1 MPEFLLLVPEV
12 LAAEQFDGW
21 FVETLRNSWPM
32 ISDLPRPFNA
42 SEYAH
47 VAATATTDADSVRQM
62 LKVLGNM
69 EAADRRIVFAEN
81 VLAADLRGVFPQA
94 MQTLVQRVVPQD
106 LMCISANVIQTSAP
120 SDSIPAAILSGN
132 SSAACLQIAPS
143 CDRLPLAAPG
153 SSGSDVGISAA
164 ALIAAVDNA
173 LTGIKVPG
181 AERKCLTSGILLL
194 WDFLDESHEIS
205 QSMEG
210 RGNPRTADYWHGIM
224 HRREPDAGN
233 AAYWFR
239 RVGKHPAFDSLAI
252 NLDRWMQQLGA
263 SEEER
268 MLAGRKVLASGSY
281 DPFAVIELS
290 TLALR
295 KPGQV
300 EDNTLRRIQY
310 LEIVNLLAWSMG
322 TAS

>member
-21 FVETLRNSWPM
+21 FVQAHRNGWPM
-32 ISDLPRPFNA
+32 ISDLPRPFKA
-42 SEYAH
+42 SEYSH

-62 LKVLGNM
+62 LKTLATM

-81 VLAADLRGVFPQA
+81 ALPADLRGVFPQA

-106 LMCISANVIQTSAP
+106 LMCISANVIQTSAT

-132 SSAACLQIAPS
+132 SSAACLQIAPN
-143 CDRLPLAAPG
+143 CDRLPLASPG
-153 SSGSDVGISAA
+153 SSNDLGISSAT
-164 ALIAAVDNA
+164 LIAALDNA
-173 LTGIKVPG
+173 LTEIKVPG
-181 AERKCLTSGILLL
+181 AERKCLTSGILLR

-239 RVGKHPAFDSLAI
+239 RVGKHPAFDSLSK
-252 NLDRWMQQLGA
+252 NLDRWMQELGA
-263 SEEER
+263 SEEEL
-268 MLAGRKVLASGSY
+268 MLAGRKVLANGSY

-290 TLALR
+290 PLALR

-322 TAS
+322 TTS